1 MSRRS
6 ARHAARRAQRRAAAP
21 ARMLKAALGTA
32 GVIVLGILAGG
43 GTYAAWSVS
52 APAAAA
58 TTLQA
63 GSAGLQVTD
72 PGLTASGLYPGRAAH
87 GATDVRNTGTVPLA
101 LAFQATTS
109 AAPNAF
115 TTALRVTVAPLS
127 ASGRCDAAVTPM
139 ITVAVGAAPASA
151 GTLAPGATQRV
162 CLGLTLPA
170 DAPAAAAGAAAST
183 LTLTVSGTQVQP

>member
-1 MSRRS
+1 MSRRT
-6 ARHAARRAQRRAAAP
+6 ARHAARRAQRRVAAP
-21 ARMLKAALGTA
+21 ARMLRAALATT

-72 PGLTASGLYPGRAAH
+72 PGLNAAGLHPGRAVY
-87 GATDVRNTGTVPLA
+87 GATEVRNTGTVPLA
-101 LAFQATTS
+101 LTFQATTS
-109 AAPNAF
+109 AAPSAF
-115 TTALRVTVAPLS
+115 TAALRVTTSPLS
-127 ASGRCDAAVTPM
+127 ASGRCDGTTAPTATVTP
-139 ITVAVGAAPASA
+139 GSAPAGV

-162 CLGLTLPA
+162 CVGLGLA
-170 DAPAAAAGAAAST
+170 HDAPAAAIGAAAST
-183 LTLTVSGTQVQP
+183 LTLTVSGTQVRP

>member
-21 ARMLKAALGTA
+21 ARMLRAALGTV

-72 PGLTASGLYPGRAAH
+72 PGLTATGLYPGRSVH
-87 GATDVRNTGTVPLA
+87 GVTEVRNTGTVPLA
-101 LAFQATTS
+101 LTFQATTS
-109 AAPNAF
+109 AAPTAF
-115 TTALRVTVAPLS
+115 TAALRVSAAPVAP
-127 ASGRCDAAVTPM
+127 SGRCDVSVTP
-139 ITVAVGAAPASA
+139 VATIGLGAAPAGV

-162 CLGLTLPA
+162 CLGLGLA
-170 DAPAAAAGAAAST
+170 QDAPAAVMGAAASA
-183 LTLTVSGTQVQP
+183 LTFTVSGTQVQR